1 MAYKLTSRA
10 TIIRLADGAEIP
22 ESPLNCAWQ
31 QYLAWCAAG
40 NTPEPADP
48 PPPPSQDEI
57 DAAAA
62 REYAKLAALRGMT
75 PAQVIAW
82 VNDNVTTLGQAQDA
96 IATLAVAVSVL
107 ARRL

>member
-1 MAYKLTSRA
+1 MSYQLHRISGVV
-10 TIIRLADGAEIP
+10 RLSDGCFIWP
-22 ESPLNCAWQ
+22 DPTNCAWQ
-31 QYLAWCAAG
+31 EYLDWVAKGGTPAA
-40 NTPEPADP
+40 ADP

-75 PAQVIAW
+75 PAQVVAW
-82 VNDNVTTLGQAQDA
+82 VSANVTNLAQAQDA

-107 ARRL
+107 SRRL